1 MKSLCSGLRKFTVKQ
16 HTIGI
21 AIFINFL
28 LITFYSLIK
37 TNYITNVGKL
47 LIKNKNK
54 K

>member
-21 AIFINFL
+21 TIFINFL
-28 LITFYSLIK
+28 LIFFHSLIK
-37 TNYITNVGKL
+37 KNYINNVEKL

-54 K
+54 N